1 MQGIDTS
8 SFIGKGTVLL
18 QKLPSAGERITP
30 DIQI

>member
-8 SFIGKGTVLL
+8 SFIGKGTACL

>member
-1 MQGIDTS
+1 MQGIDTGS
-8 SFIGKGTVLL
+8 LIEEGTVSL